1 MKERFVVLVEPEIP
15 ENTGFVAR
23 LCANFGYDLRLV
35 KPEFNLQEAR
45 GTASSAQQKLRD
57 ARIYESVDKSVE
69 DINFIVGTKPGRGT
83 DISSFTPSEETSI
96 MIGRESSGLTDR
108 ELGLCDAEVHIPTE
122 SYASINQ
129 SHAAA
134 VFMQRFSDTD
144 QQDSIN
150 PGQKNVLQ
158 EKLPEKVFN
167 AVMRS
172 NPSEK
177 EVNAMIGD
185 LK

>member
-1 MKERFVVLVEPEIP
+1 MEPEIP
-15 ENTGFVAR
+15 ENTGFIAR

-35 KPEFNLQEAR
+35 SPEFNLEEAR
-45 GTASSAQQKLRD
+45 GTASSAQQKLRE
-57 ARIYESVDKSVE
+57 ARIYESVQNSID
-69 DINFIVGTKPGRGT
+69 DISFIVGTKPGRGT
-83 DISSFTPSEETSI
+83 SLSSFTPSHETSI

-122 SYASINQ
+122 NYSSINQ

-134 VFMQRFSDTD
+134 VFMQKFSETD
-144 QQDSIN
+144 QKTSIN
-150 PGQKNVLQ
+150 QGQKKILR

-167 AVMRS
+167 AAMRS

-185 LK
+185 LN